1 MPIPINLKQ
10 ILQSDTQQEKLDK
23 INYNF
28 DQLIANGGGPM
39 GATGS
44 IGETGA
50 QGVTG
55 DQGAQG
61 TQGPQGPQG
70 TNGTQEVKGE
80 QPNDKLLEI
89 AKDCCMAHIRTRV
102 CGVPAVLCYLQ

>member
-70 TNGTQEVKGE
+70 PADTSTNSQW
-80 QPNDKLLEI
+80 
-89 AKDCCMAHIRTRV
+89 KDASTWANGNLSIKTITPINE
-102 CGVPAVLCYLQ
+102 GDTNNNPPT